1 MNFLKRR
8 PWIWLLLLFLLPLI
22 PWGIFIYLAAHQP
35 MHRVDKPHPPGTT
48 EKVKEAQP

>member
-8 PWIWLLLLFLLPLI
+8 PWVWLLLLFLLPLI

-35 MHRVDKPHPPGTT
+35 MHRLDKPQPPVTT
-48 EKVKEAQP
+48 EKGKGTQP